1 MNGYE
6 RRTQA
11 KKEAIISAAQEL
23 FSERGVTDVK
33 VSEIAAKAHVSQVSI
48 YNYFGNK
55 NGLAREVLA
64 TYLDKAIKEYEDILG
79 LDIPFSEKLKMIM
92 AKKHDVVIEISRS
105 HFSEYAWED
114 KVLQQVYKEAATIKA
129 IHVYTQFIELG
140 KKEGAI
146 DDSIPNDAILAYIL
160 SSISIMQQP
169 DYLKT
174 SRDYKMGIF
183 RLFLYGLLGKEEE

>member
-114 KVLQQVYKEAATIKA
+114 NLTAGVQKRQL
-129 IHVYTQFIELG
+129 
-140 KKEGAI
+140 
-146 DDSIPNDAILAYIL
+146 
-160 SSISIMQQP
+160 
-169 DYLKT
+169 
-174 SRDYKMGIF
+174 
-183 RLFLYGLLGKEEE
+183 